1 MTASPGVII
10 KQGSKIKRGPVS
22 KAKSLLAGAL
32 GAVNFRNFS
41 NS

>member
-22 KAKSLLAGAL
+22 ETESLVVG
-32 GAVNFRNFS
+32 GSQFQ
-41 NS
+41 